1 MYYHKGHRFAV
12 HKLVLE
18 TWHAETKPQNG
29 RGMAVWLD
37 GDKCNNVADN
47 LKWKIPKQ
55 IVRYEIVETT
65 VG

>member
-1 MYYHKGHRFAV
+1 MYKYRGQAYFV

-55 IVRYEIVETT
+55 RP
-65 VG
+65 

>member
-18 TWHAETKPQNG
+18 TWHAETKPENG

-37 GDKCNNVADN
+37 GDRCNNVADN
-47 LKWKIPKQ
+47 LKWK
-55 IVRYEIVETT
+55 
-65 VG
+65 